1 MSLIIIVLLL
11 ALGYALYTMLQ
22 TYRSLERELREIRLK
37 CMGKADSAES
47 APDPAETMTK
57 QLVARLQQAVR
68 ATAPAPLPI

>member
-1 MSLIIIVLLL
+1 MSLLVIFLIM

-37 CMGKADSAES
+37 CMGTATSAES

-57 QLVARLQQAVR
+57 QLVSRLQQAVR
-68 ATAPAPLPI
+68 ATAPAPMP